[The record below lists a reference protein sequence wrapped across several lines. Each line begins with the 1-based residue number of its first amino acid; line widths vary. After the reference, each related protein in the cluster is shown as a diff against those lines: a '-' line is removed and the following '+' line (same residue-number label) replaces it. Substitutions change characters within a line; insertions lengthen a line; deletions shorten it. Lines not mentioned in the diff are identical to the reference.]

1 MRSAA
6 TRCNRGGALLAI
18 GLSTVGMFGV
28 FLFLTYYLQVI
39 QGYSPVRTGLA
50 FLPMTAAMMT
60 GAVGI
65 ASRLLPRVG
74 PRALM
79 VPGLVVAASA
89 LAYLTQIEVGSSYV
103 THVLPPLFFLGLGMG
118 MTFMPAM
125 ATATSGVQ
133 GRDAGVASASVNTSR
148 QVGGSIGIALLNTI
162 ATSATASWLTEHDA
176 GAQGAAAAAAV
187 HGFTT
192 AIWYAV
198 GFLLVSA
205 VVAAVMIT
213 ARPGPG
219 PGRVAVPVEEPV
231 PAFG

>member
-50 FLPMTAAMMT
+50 FLPMTAGMMT

-74 PRALM
+74 R
-79 VPGLVVAASA
+79 
-89 LAYLTQIEVGSSYV
+89 
-103 THVLPPLFFLGLGMG
+103 
-118 MTFMPAM
+118 MPAM
-125 ATATSGVQ
+125 ATVTSGVQ